1 MHTFYPNGYLH
12 TSCSRR
18 IPTHQCVHTPAR
30 VLCYP
35 EKHLQIPRRGKPPPY
50 TPYIIL
56 LCTYIILPCYT
67 IHKYHSA
74 HLRARVVV
82 CVCSYAYLY
91 ITVYTYSVST
101 IPRIRSYAH
110 FPPVSHGTAFLPL
123 LPSLAQ
129 ALFHV
134 YCVSTVCR
142 IVPSCYFGRL
152 RTFVAVIQPR
162 FYARKIHFGTYI
174 YLSAYFDRLHVAN
187 SLRNQRPCDKKLIQ
201 CVTHNSNSSNSL
213 YGNTFFPKYVM
224 QYAPSTM

>member
-1 MHTFYPNGYLH
+1 MYLYY
-12 TSCSRR
+12 TVMLYDAQISFRASACTCS
-18 IPTHQCVHTPAR
+18 
-30 VLCYP
+30 
-35 EKHLQIPRRGKPPPY
+35 
-50 TPYIIL
+50 
-56 LCTYIILPCYT
+56 
-67 IHKYHSA
+67 
-74 HLRARVVV
+74 
-82 CVCSYAYLY
+82 CVC
-91 ITVYTYSVST
+91 IIVYTYSVST

-134 YCVSTVCR
+134 YCVSTVRR

-187 SLRNQRPCDKKLIQ
+187 SLRITTSYIPLRDVFVPQESRTIESLSEGLPIR
-201 CVTHNSNSSNSL
+201 SS
-213 YGNTFFPKYVM
+213 
-224 QYAPSTM
+224 

>member
-1 MHTFYPNGYLH
+1 MLYCLYT
-12 TSCSRR
+12 
-18 IPTHQCVHTPAR
+18 
-30 VLCYP
+30 CY
-35 EKHLQIPRRGKPPPY
+35 I
-50 TPYIIL
+50 T
-56 LCTYIILPCYT
+56 YT

-82 CVCSYAYLY
+82 CVCSHAYLY
-91 ITVYTYSVST
+91 IVMYTYSVST

-134 YCVSTVCR
+134 YCVSAVCR

-174 YLSAYFDRLHVAN
+174 YLSAYFNRLHVTRPIRRLLILPRKILPYVVLPN
-187 SLRNQRPCDKKLIQ
+187 LRNL
-201 CVTHNSNSSNSL
+201 
-213 YGNTFFPKYVM
+213 
-224 QYAPSTM
+224 

>member
-1 MHTFYPNGYLH
+1 MW
-12 TSCSRR
+12 
-18 IPTHQCVHTPAR
+18 
-30 VLCYP
+30 
-35 EKHLQIPRRGKPPPY
+35 LQIPRRGIPLFLY
-50 TPYIIL
+50 THMYIHTHAIYLYYIL
-56 LCTYIILPCYT
+56 YDTQISFRASACTC
-67 IHKYHSA
+67 S
-74 HLRARVVV
+74 

-91 ITVYTYSVST
+91 IIVYTYSVST

-162 FYARKIHFGTYI
+162 FYARKIHLGTYI

-187 SLRNQRPCDKKLIQ
+187 SLRITTSYIPLRDVFVPQESRTIESLSEGLPIR
-201 CVTHNSNSSNSL
+201 SS
-213 YGNTFFPKYVM
+213 
-224 QYAPSTM
+224 

>member
-1 MHTFYPNGYLH
+1 MYGYRYLVEVSH
-12 TSCSRR
+12 LSAYSR
-18 IPTHQCVHTPAR
+18 T
-30 VLCYP
+30 
-35 EKHLQIPRRGKPPPY
+35 
-50 TPYIIL
+50 L
-56 LCTYIILPCYT
+56 LYLLY
-67 IHKYHSA
+67 KYHSA
-74 HLRARVVV
+74 HLRAHVVIQL
-82 CVCSYAYLY
+82 CAYIHLY
-91 ITVYTYSVST
+91 VYYEESV

-187 SLRNQRPCDKKLIQ
+187 SLRITTSYIPLRDVFVPQESRTIESLSEGLPIR
-201 CVTHNSNSSNSL
+201 SS
-213 YGNTFFPKYVM
+213 
-224 QYAPSTM
+224 

>member
-1 MHTFYPNGYLH
+1 MLYDTQISFRASAC
-12 TSCSRR
+12 TCSCV
-18 IPTHQCVHTPAR
+18 C
-30 VLCYP
+30 
-35 EKHLQIPRRGKPPPY
+35 
-50 TPYIIL
+50 
-56 LCTYIILPCYT
+56 
-67 IHKYHSA
+67 
-74 HLRARVVV
+74 V

-91 ITVYTYSVST
+91 IIVYTCSVST

-187 SLRNQRPCDKKLIQ
+187 SLRITTSYIPLRDVFVPQESRTIESLSEGLPIR
-201 CVTHNSNSSNSL
+201 SS
-213 YGNTFFPKYVM
+213 
-224 QYAPSTM
+224 

>member
-1 MHTFYPNGYLH
+1 MVTYASMYTVSHP
-12 TSCSRR
+12 C
-18 IPTHQCVHTPAR
+18 
-30 VLCYP
+30 
-35 EKHLQIPRRGKPPPY
+35 EWLQIPRRGIPLFRTHTHAMY
-50 TPYIIL
+50 LYVMLLVTIL
-56 LCTYIILPCYT
+56 YNTRTL
-67 IHKYHSA
+67 
-74 HLRARVVV
+74 LRASARTCS

-91 ITVYTYSVST
+91 IIVYTYSVST

-110 FPPVSHGTAFLPL
+110 FPPVSYGTAFLPL

-142 IVPSCYFGRL
+142 IVPSCYFGRS

-187 SLRNQRPCDKKLIQ
+187 SLRITTSYIPLRDVFVPQESRTIESLSEGLPIR
-201 CVTHNSNSSNSL
+201 SS
-213 YGNTFFPKYVM
+213 
-224 QYAPSTM
+224 

>member
-1 MHTFYPNGYLH
+1 MLYDTQISFRASAC
-12 TSCSRR
+12 TCSCV
-18 IPTHQCVHTPAR
+18 C
-30 VLCYP
+30 
-35 EKHLQIPRRGKPPPY
+35 
-50 TPYIIL
+50 
-56 LCTYIILPCYT
+56 
-67 IHKYHSA
+67 
-74 HLRARVVV
+74 V

-91 ITVYTYSVST
+91 IIVYTYSVST

-110 FPPVSHGTAFLPL
+110 FPPVSYGTAFSPL

-187 SLRNQRPCDKKLIQ
+187 SLRITTSYIPLRDVFVPQESRTIESLSEGLPIR
-201 CVTHNSNSSNSL
+201 SS
-213 YGNTFFPKYVM
+213 
-224 QYAPSTM
+224 